1 MVPPL
6 PDNAY
11 VAVHEGAVAMGRRRL
26 WAAPILLVT
35 AACTSGH
42 HALVHES
49 TSGAPQPR
57 LTPAVA
63 SRVLEPQSPI
73 ATWQLHGSTFTTG
86 RRTETTLDVG
96 KSISGSAH
104 DEIRQAALV
113 FPRPR
118 LRPSCV
124 TRATLELTVTGGRH
138 LGLAELAVY
147 PSDESNYLGFADVAN
162 SGLDLSRLVDNRPR
176 GYAPDVTTGRLRIDV
191 TDLYRTW
198 AAGGP
203 FPGQGRTVN
212 RHWPMGV
219 VVRPPAADD
228 GSYDVLIAN
237 GRRAPHLH
245 LVERGDCAVSS
256 G

>member
-1 MVPPL
+1 
-6 PDNAY
+6 
-11 VAVHEGAVAMGRRRL
+11 MGRRRL

-42 HALVHES
+42 HASVHES
-49 TSGAPQPR
+49 SSSAPQPR

-63 SRVLEPQSPI
+63 TRVLQPQLPI
-73 ATWQLHGSTFTTG
+73 AIWQLHGFTFTTG
-86 RRTETTLDVG
+86 ARTDATLDVG
-96 KSISGSAH
+96 KSISGSAQ
-104 DEIRQAALV
+104 DQLRQAALV

-118 LRPSCV
+118 IRPSCM
-124 TRATLELTVTGGRH
+124 TRATLELTITGGRH

-147 PSDESNYLGFADVAN
+147 PSDESNYLGFAQVAN
-162 SGLDLSRLVDNRPR
+162 SELDLSRLVDNRPR
-176 GYAPDVTTGRLRIDV
+176 GYVSDVTTGRLRIDI

-203 FPGQGRTVN
+203 FPSQGTTVD
-212 RHWPMGV
+212 RHWPLGV
-219 VVRPPAADD
+219 LVRPPAADD

-237 GRRAPHLH
+237 GRHAPHLH
-245 LVERGDCAVSS
+245 LVERRDCPASS